1 VVRPFPRPC
10 AKRELHA
17 LGCLYFWNSMY
28 WMFYSIVCPALIT
41 LIYICICFLLSVWL
55 SHSYAHHFTFVGLF
69 LLFVIRMTC
78 LSDIGKM
85 CAMKEVTLFSDD
97 LSQKKCKTRG
107 PGMSI
112 FHVYTQ

>member
-69 LLFVIRMTC
+69 FALC
-78 LSDIGKM
+78 HPYDISQWYRRN
-85 CAMKEVTLFSDD
+85 FS
-97 LSQKKCKTRG
+97 SKGR
-107 PGMSI
+107 
-112 FHVYTQ
+112 